1 MYIKVTI
8 LRFLFLIFFHVPE
21 VPADAVSACGRQSDG
36 KVANR
41 PEAHHALMCLRW
53 SEPSRTLQGVA
64 VSQAGLVRREFEGH
78 WSAART
84 SRRKFDIHRKK
95 VWSVTAGVGQGG
107 TCCHKVP
114 GSKEGREDA
123 PTADARHTSYR
134 VSSRYIL

>member
-1 MYIKVTI
+1 MERAEPKFA
-8 LRFLFLIFFHVPE
+8 R
-21 VPADAVSACGRQSDG
+21 GR
-36 KVANR
+36 R
-41 PEAHHALMCLRW
+41 
-53 SEPSRTLQGVA
+53 
-64 VSQAGLVRREFEGH
+64 SQAGLGRREFEGH

-84 SRRKFDIHRKK
+84 SRRRFDIHRKE

-134 VSSRYIL
+134 VSSRYILVSVRVTITSEIREGDSWPKVRRP